1 MIEVEIHLFNSL
13 RRYAPAGGVLRLTV
27 PVDTPAAKVAE
38 GLGLPRQDIYV
49 ALRNGHNIMTGFGG
63 QIEDHVLLQAGD
75 RLAFSG
81 PVPFS
86 RGYGAPVC

>member
-1 MIEVEIHLFNSL
+1 MIEVEVHLFNSL

-27 PVDTPAAKVAE
+27 PAGTPARKIAE
-38 GLGLPRQDIYV
+38 GLGLPHQDIYV
-49 ALRNGHNIMTGFGG
+49 ALHNGHNIMTHFGG
-63 QIEDHVLLQAGD
+63 QIEDDARLQAGD

>member
-1 MIEVEIHLFNSL
+1 MIEVEVHLFNSL
-13 RRYAPAGGVLRLTV
+13 RRYAPDGGVMRLTV
-27 PVDTPAAKVAE
+27 PAGTPAAKIAE

-49 ALRNGHNIMTGFGG
+49 ALHNGHNIMTGFGG
-63 QIEDHVLLQAGD
+63 RIEDDAKVQAGD